1 MTPPRNL
8 RASTP
13 LLIDGHA
20 VGNADINRR
29 VVIRAYAPCLAWKTI
44 FHAGDNSCRPVRPLL
59 RLVPSFLPSS
69 SSRYICIYFFS
80 LALFLA
86 FFLSLSCSRLLL
98 LLFFFLC
105 QTSFF
110 FTYGFLR
117 RRPSRLRHKL
127 RQVCLIEA
135 PISVNALKFTSLPLF
150 LLLLTYLFYSHAFEV
165 F

>member
-1 MTPPRNL
+1 MH
-8 RASTP
+8 
-13 LLIDGHA
+13 I
-20 VGNADINRR
+20 
-29 VVIRAYAPCLAWKTI
+29 
-44 FHAGDNSCRPVRPLL
+44 
-59 RLVPSFLPSS
+59 
-69 SSRYICIYFFS
+69 FFS

-86 FFLSLSCSRLLL
+86 FFLSLSRSRLLL

-127 RQVCLIEA
+127 RQVCLIAGTNIYVDSYSVLVAYEQIEA

-150 LLLLTYLFYSHAFEV
+150 LSSLTYLFYSFMLLKYSD
-165 F
+165 